1 MFHKFLQVGEVM
13 ARIKDALRLRRMDD
27 NAAVLMLLVWEFSR
41 ARANRLGNREENGK
55 LVSE

>member
-1 MFHKFLQVGEVM
+1 M

-41 ARANRLGNREENGK
+41 ARANRLGNKEENGK